1 MHMSNIW
8 QPQIDSWSPVPPA
21 PGSANMNN
29 TTTKNNGYNHAPNW
43 EGAQYE
49 GEEQKVQVYGL
60 GKVTYDELKAA
71 IKAKLEEA
79 RDCLKT
85 TDRYNMDKLKH
96 ILNSPELRNFIEI
109 LEKKVCKDELKSRQD

>member
-1 MHMSNIW
+1 MHMSNFW
-8 QPQIDSWSPVPPA
+8 QPQIDSWSPVPPT

-29 TTTKNNGYNHAPNW
+29 TTTKTTGYNHAPNW

-49 GEEQKVQVYGL
+49 GEEQKVQVSGL
-60 GKVTYDELKAA
+60 GKVTYDELKTA
-71 IKAKLEEA
+71 IKTKLEEA

-96 ILNSPELRNFIEI
+96 ILNSPELKNFIEI